1 MCMCVGQE
9 RPRYV
14 FARERRV
21 FSVRNVHLTE
31 AAVPMISAARRSATP
46 ARFHPR
52 VCGDVNTLLSE
63 RQQWIQDGLTDLNL
77 HLAARSELL
86 CGDDDDYNKKD
97 EQDAGVG
104 SSG

>member
-1 MCMCVGQE
+1 MCVRVCEE

-21 FSVRNVHLTE
+21 FSAGNVHLIE
-31 AAVPMISAARRSATP
+31 AAVPMTSAARRSTTP

-52 VCGDVNTLLSE
+52 VCGDVNTLLTE

-86 CGDDDDYNKKD
+86 CGGDDDYNKKD
-97 EQDAGVG
+97 EQDAGDG